1 MATLTKEQ
9 VRIRPNLIYCVSVNG
24 GIKENNNNR
33 MSLKTCKGYFVAEIS
48 GPANAVQC
56 SAAQCSAMQYSA
68 GKQDPSDNLSIALL
82 TTAAA

>member
-1 MATLTKEQ
+1 
-9 VRIRPNLIYCVSVNG
+9 
-24 GIKENNNNR
+24 
-33 MSLKTCKGYFVAEIS
+33 MSLKTCKAYFVAEIS